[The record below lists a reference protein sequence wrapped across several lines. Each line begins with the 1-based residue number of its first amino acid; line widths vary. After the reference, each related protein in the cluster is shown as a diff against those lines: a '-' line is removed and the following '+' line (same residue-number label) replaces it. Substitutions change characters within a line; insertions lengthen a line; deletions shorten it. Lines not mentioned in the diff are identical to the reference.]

1 MSRSSFLVAAAVA
14 PCVLAAGC
22 GGSTAKSGSSGYA
35 TNGTFTMVMN
45 EDRGAF
51 DPYHSRIAGLDKFA
65 YDSLVNMRPNGTF
78 VSGIAQR
85 WSVDAH
91 TATFTLRPDV
101 TCSDGTPL
109 TAGQVAADLNYIGD
123 PDNQSPQYG
132 INTPTV
138 PSKATGD
145 DASRTVT
152 VTVKEAFGFLLN
164 TVGLAPIMCA
174 KGLKNPK
181 LLATASDG
189 TGPFVLTGT
198 VPGQSYD
205 FAVRKDYR
213 WGPGGATTRVPG
225 FPAKVVLRIVTNET
239 TAANLLLSGE
249 VNQALI
255 TGDDRERLAARR
267 LDTFVASG
275 PGAGLRFNQ
284 RPGHA
289 TEDKRVRQ
297 ALVQALDLAQVVKV
311 STGGTGRPATGL
323 ALVEPRACTGDS
335 VSGQLPTYNPAAA
348 AALLDQAGWA
358 KGTDG
363 LRSHNGK
370 RLTIQVLYPTAASIY
385 DRPAAELMARQWK
398 AIGVDARLAAA
409 TPTTVV
415 KSLFQTGGWDIYT
428 ALGIAYLPSAWVP
441 YLSGPF
447 PPKGQNLGGNN
458 KEYASLVAK
467 AQGMTPPAACS
478 SWNQAEQAAY
488 RDLDIVPISDRRWS
502 YFLNHAKA
510 ESVGYEQP
518 VPTSVRVL
526 R

>member
-1 MSRSSFLVAAAVA
+1 MHRNSALVAAAMA

-22 GGSTAKSGSSGYA
+22 GGSAARNGPARYA
-35 TNGTFTMVMN
+35 TNGTFTMALN

-65 YDSLVNMRPNGTF
+65 YDSLVNMRPDGRF
-78 VSGIAQR
+78 VSGIARR
-85 WSVDAH
+85 WSADAH

-123 PDNQSPQYG
+123 PGNQSPQYG

-138 PSKATGD
+138 PFTATGD
-145 DASRTVT
+145 DAARTVT

-164 TVGLAPIMCA
+164 TLGLAPIVCA
-174 KGLKNPK
+174 KGLKTPK
-181 LLATASDG
+181 TLATASDG
-189 TGPFVLTGT
+189 TGPFVLTGY
-198 VPGQSYD
+198 VPGQSYS

-213 WGPGGATTRVPG
+213 WGPGGATTHVPG
-225 FPAKVVLRIVTNET
+225 FPAKVVMRVVPNET

-255 TGDDRERLAARR
+255 TGDDRNRLTGHR
-267 LDTFVASG
+267 TFTASG

-289 TEDKRVRQ
+289 TQDKRVRQ
-297 ALVQALDLAQVVKV
+297 ALVQALDLAQVVRV

-323 ALVEPRACTGDS
+323 ALVEPRACTGDT
-335 VSGQLPTYNPAAA
+335 VSGRLPAHDPASA

-358 KGTDG
+358 KDADG
-363 LRSHNGK
+363 FRVRNGR

-385 DRPAAELMARQWK
+385 DRPAAELMAQQWK

-409 TPTTVV
+409 TPTVV
-415 KSLFQTGGWDIYT
+415 AKALFQSGSWDIYT

-458 KEYASLVAK
+458 PEYMSLVAK
-467 AQGMTPPAACS
+467 AQGMTPPAACVY
-478 SWNQAEQAAY
+478 WNQAEQAAY
-488 RDLDIVPISDRRWS
+488 GDLDIVPISDRRWS
-502 YFLNHAKA
+502 YFLDHAEA
-510 ESVGYEQP
+510 ESAGYEQP